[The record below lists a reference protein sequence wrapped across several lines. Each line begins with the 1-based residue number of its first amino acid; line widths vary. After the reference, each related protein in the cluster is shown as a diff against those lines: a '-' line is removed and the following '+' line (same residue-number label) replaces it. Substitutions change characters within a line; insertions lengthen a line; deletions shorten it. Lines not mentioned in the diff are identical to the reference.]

1 MKEEILPSEFEQ
13 GYAVCSC
20 GNHVFIFR
28 IEAMK
33 GVEDLALE
41 YCEGDG
47 IFLLPKERLG
57 HE

>member
-1 MKEEILPSEFEQ
+1 MKEEITPTEFEQ

-33 GVEDLALE
+33 GVEDLTLE
-41 YCEGDG
+41 YCEGDKT
-47 IFLLPKERLG
+47 FLLPKERL
-57 HE
+57 